1 MSAAPRLLSLL
12 EDLGL
17 DPATPPDLKAWRTL
31 VAELSDLSGHAEPDP
46 DISAPDI
53 LASDILAPAT
63 PVPAISATTPQPAG
77 GAAQKVQAAA
87 QSGEWYQQAVEISP
101 NAIFLIDLEGRIRAC
116 NRACSKDFGY
126 GDEVIG
132 QNYSELLEVTS
143 ASFVEPLLP
152 YVEQGEGF
160 SDIEL
165 RYRARN
171 GTAKRT
177 TSRLYPYVEG
187 GAVVGYIFANT
198 DVTSR
203 LQVEAELAEQSANYQ
218 NILNSVPVEIVV
230 FNAEHRYQFVNPSAV
245 RERNLRGWL
254 IGRDDFEYCA
264 YMGYDPVLAQTRREH
279 FRRALSQ
286 EQPVHWEERF
296 ETPTGV
302 RYHARNLCPVYGER
316 GEFVMMLGYGQDV
329 TELAEAQRELQRA
342 HGELER
348 RVEERTRELAEAKER
363 LEQANE
369 QLQHDAFHDA
379 LTGLPNRALF
389 KDRLGQ
395 AIERFNRRLEGGF
408 AVLFLDFD
416 RFKVI
421 NDSLGH
427 AVGDALLIALGERL
441 KGCVRPADTVA
452 RLGGDEFTILL
463 EDVSV
468 EGAIQ
473 TAERIQTVLKRPF
486 LLSDKQVPITVSI
499 GIVPAAAG
507 YDRAE
512 DVLRDADLAMYRAKA
527 LGKAGY
533 QIFTAELR
541 EYAVTLMALETDL
554 RGALERRELEVHY
567 QPIISVEK
575 EQPIGFEALVRWQH
589 PVHGL
594 VSPQAFVPLAEELG
608 LMADIDLWVLREACT
623 QLLAWQGAF
632 PLEPPLTLSVN
643 LSGQGFARPDLA
655 AKVAQTLEQTGFA
668 PESLKLELTESVLIT
683 YSGTVKETLEQ
694 LYKLGVQLHIDDFGT
709 GYSSLS
715 YLQNFPLNVL
725 KIDRSFVQRMEG
737 SVESTELVRTIVALA
752 RSLNLKVTA
761 EGVET
766 SAQLEQLR
774 ALGCEFGQGF
784 LFAHPLSA
792 AEAVRF
798 MLRAGSSELVLS
810 DWIAEA
816 VK

>member
-1 MSAAPRLLSLL
+1 MSAAPHLLSVL
-12 EDLGL
+12 EAHGL
-17 DPATPPDLKAWRTL
+17 DPATPPDPAAWQAF
-31 VAELSDLSGHAEPDP
+31 VAALSRAEADGDDLNLNPYKNPHEV
-46 DISAPDI
+46 
-53 LASDILAPAT
+53 APA
-63 PVPAISATTPQPAG
+63 PGLAAS
-77 GAAQKVQAAA
+77 AAQKIQAAA

-177 TSRLYPYVEG
+177 TSRLYPYLDEG
-187 GAVVGYIFANT
+187 GAVIGYIFANT

-203 LQVEAELAEQSANYQ
+203 LQIEAELAEQSANYQ

-230 FNAEHRYQFVNPSAV
+230 FDAEHRYQFVNPSAV
-245 RERNLRGWL
+245 REQKLRHWL

-264 YMGYDPVLAQTRREH
+264 HLGHDLTLAETRREH
-279 FRRALSQ
+279 FRRALTEKKKVQ
-286 EQPVHWEERF
+286 WEERF
-296 ETPTGV
+296 ETPAGV
-302 RYHARNLCPVYGER
+302 RYHARNLCPVYGEQ

-329 TELAEAQRELQRA
+329 TELTEAQRELQRA

-348 RVEERTRELAEAKER
+348 RVEERTRELAEAKGR
-363 LEQANE
+363 LEKANE

-395 AIERFNRRLEGGF
+395 AVERFNRRLEGGF

-486 LLSDKQVPITVSI
+486 LLSGKQVPITVSI

-533 QIFTAELR
+533 QVFTAELR
-541 EYAVTLMALETDL
+541 EHAVTLMALETDL

-575 EQPIGFEALVRWQH
+575 KQPIGFEALVRWQH

-608 LMADIDLWVLREACT
+608 LMAEIDLWVLREACT
-623 QLLAWQGAF
+623 QLLTWQGAF
-632 PLEPPLTLSVN
+632 PLDPPLTLSVN

-655 AKVAQTLEQTGFA
+655 AKVAQTLAQTGFA

-683 YSGTVKETLEQ
+683 HSGTVKETLEQ
-694 LYKLGVQLHIDDFGT
+694 LYQLGVQLHIDDFGT

-725 KIDRSFVQRMEG
+725 KIDRSFIQRMEG

-766 SAQLEQLR
+766 AAQLEQLR

-798 MLRAGSSELVLS
+798 MLEAGSAELVLS
-810 DWIAEA
+810 DWVTEA
-816 VK
+816 VSSPSD

>member
-1 MSAAPRLLSLL
+1 MSAACSFLPLL
-12 EDLGL
+12 ERLGL
-17 DPATPPDLKAWRTL
+17 DSEIPPSPEVWRTL
-31 VAELSDLSGHAEPDP
+31 VAEMTELSRELPELEANAKPSTEPNLGLGTPP
-46 DISAPDI
+46 DD
-53 LASDILAPAT
+53 
-63 PVPAISATTPQPAG
+63 
-77 GAAQKVQAAA
+77 
-87 QSGEWYQQAVEISP
+87 WYKQAVDISP
-101 NAIFLIDLEGRIRAC
+101 NAIFLIDLEGRILAC
-116 NRACSKDFGY
+116 NRACEKDFGY
-126 GDEVIG
+126 GAEVIG

-160 SDIEL
+160 SDMEL

-177 TSRLYPYVEG
+177 TSRLYPYIENGTVS
-187 GAVVGYIFANT
+187 GYIFSNT

-203 LQVEAELAEQSANYQ
+203 LQIEAELAEQSAYYQ
-218 NILNSVPVEIVV
+218 NILNCVPVEIVV
-230 FNAEHRYQFVNPSAV
+230 FDADHRYQFINPTAV
-245 RERNLRGWL
+245 TDPELRRWM

-264 YMGYDPVLAQTRREH
+264 YRGFSAAIAEE
-279 FRRALSQ
+279 RRANFQRALEVQ
-286 EQPVHWEERF
+286 KQVQWEEVF
-296 ETPTGV
+296 DTSGGD
-302 RYHARNLCPVYGER
+302 RYHWRNLSPVYGAQ
-316 GEFVMMLGYGQDV
+316 GEFQMMLGYGQDV
-329 TELAEAQRELQRA
+329 TVLTEAQHELRRA
-342 HGELER
+342 HDDLEV
-348 RVEERTRELAEAKER
+348 RVEARTRELEEAKGWLER
-363 LEQANE
+363 ANE

-408 AVLFLDFD
+408 SVLFLDFD

-427 AVGDALLIALGERL
+427 AAGDALLIALGERL

-463 EDVSV
+463 EDASV
-468 EGAIQ
+468 EAAAR
-473 TAERIQTVLKRPF
+473 TAERIQNVLKRPF
-486 LLSDKQVPITVSI
+486 LLAGKQVPITVSI
-499 GIVPAAAG
+499 GIVPSTAG
-507 YDRAE
+507 YDRPE

-533 QIFTAELR
+533 QIFTADLR

-554 RGALERRELEVHY
+554 RGALARREFAVHY
-567 QPIISVEK
+567 QPIISVESGR
-575 EQPIGFEALVRWQH
+575 PIGFEALVRWQH

-608 LMADIDLWVLREACT
+608 LIADIDLWVLREACT

-632 PLEPPLTLSVN
+632 PSDPALTLSVN
-643 LSGQGFARPDLA
+643 VSGQGFARPELA
-655 AKVAQTLEQTGFA
+655 TRVAEILQQTGFK
-668 PESLKLELTESVLIT
+668 PEFLKLELTESVLIT
-683 YSGTVKETLEQ
+683 HSETVKETLDQ
-694 LYKLGVQLHIDDFGT
+694 LHTFGVQLHIDDFGT

-725 KIDRSFVQRMEG
+725 KIDQSFVQRMAE
-737 SVESTELVRTIVALA
+737 SAESTELVRTIVALA

-766 SAQLEQLR
+766 AAQLEQLR
-774 ALGCEFGQGF
+774 VLGCEFGQGF
-784 LFAHPLSA
+784 LFAKPLSA
-792 AEAVRF
+792 VEVVRF
-798 MLRAGSSELVLS
+798 MLEVGASERVLA
-810 DWIAEA
+810 DWVAEI
-816 VK
+816 VN

>member
-1 MSAAPRLLSLL
+1 MSSARSFLPLL
-12 EDLGL
+12 EALGL
-17 DPATPPDLKAWRTL
+17 DPETPPSPDVWRAL
-31 VAELSDLSGHAEPDP
+31 VAELSRAEPEP
-46 DISAPDI
+46 KAKLSAPPD
-53 LASDILAPAT
+53 D
-63 PVPAISATTPQPAG
+63 
-77 GAAQKVQAAA
+77 
-87 QSGEWYQQAVEISP
+87 WYKQAVDMSP
-101 NAIFLIDLEGRIRAC
+101 NAIFLIDLEGRIQAY

-160 SDIEL
+160 SDMEL

-177 TSRLYPYVEG
+177 TSRLYPYLDEQ

-203 LQVEAELAEQSANYQ
+203 LQVEAELAEQSAHYQ
-218 NILNSVPVEIVV
+218 HILNSVPVEIVV
-230 FNAEHRYQFVNPSAV
+230 FDEEHRYRFINPSAV
-245 RERNLRGWL
+245 GKGELRQWL

-264 YMGYDPVLAQTRREH
+264 QLGHDRALAQTRRAH
-279 FRRALSQ
+279 FHQAMAEKRPVRWQ
-286 EQPVHWEERF
+286 EVF
-296 ETPTGV
+296 ETPAGTRHHV
-302 RYHARNLCPVYGER
+302 RNLCPIYGEQ
-316 GEFVMMLGYGQDV
+316 GFQMMLGYGQDV
-329 TELAEAQRELQRA
+329 TELTVAQRELQRA
-342 HGELER
+342 HDELER
-348 RVEERTRELAEAKER
+348 RVEVRTHELAEAKAHLER
-363 LEQANE
+363 VNE

-427 AVGDALLIALGERL
+427 AVGDALLVALGERL

-468 EGAIQ
+468 EGAAQ
-473 TAERIQTVLKRPF
+473 TAERIQAVLKRPF

-533 QIFTAELR
+533 QVFTAELR
-541 EYAVTLMALETDL
+541 EYAVSLMTLETDL
-554 RGALERRELEVHY
+554 RGALERRELEVYY
-567 QPIISVEK
+567 QPIISVGDRR
-575 EQPIGFEALVRWQH
+575 PIGFEALVRWQH

-594 VSPQAFVPLAEELG
+594 VPPQEFVPLAEELG
-608 LMADIDLWVLREACT
+608 LMAELDLWVLREACT
-623 QLLAWQGAF
+623 QLLTWQRAF
-632 PLEPPLTLSVN
+632 PAEPPLTLSVN

-655 AKVAQTLEQTGFA
+655 PKVAQTLAQTGFA

-683 YSGTVKETLEQ
+683 HSDTVKETLGQ
-694 LYKLGVQLHIDDFGT
+694 LYALGVQLHIDDFGT

-725 KIDRSFVQRMEG
+725 KIDRSFIQRMEG
-737 SVESTELVRTIVALA
+737 SLESTELVRTIVALA

-792 AEAVRF
+792 AEVVRF
-798 MLRAGSSELVLS
+798 MLGSASAELTLPETTEV
-810 DWIAEA
+810 

>member
-1 MSAAPRLLSLL
+1 MSAARSSLPLL
-12 EDLGL
+12 ERLGL
-17 DPATPPDLKAWRTL
+17 DPETPPGPDAWRAL
-31 VAELSDLSGHAEPDP
+31 VSELSRDEPEP
-46 DISAPDI
+46 SAKPSVS
-53 LASDILAPAT
+53 LGT
-63 PVPAISATTPQPAG
+63 PPND
-77 GAAQKVQAAA
+77 
-87 QSGEWYQQAVEISP
+87 WYKQAVEISP
-101 NAIFLIDLEGRIRAC
+101 NAIFLIDLEGRILAC
-116 NRACSKDFGY
+116 NRACEKDFGY
-126 GDEVIG
+126 GAEVIG

-160 SDIEL
+160 SDMEL

-171 GTAKRT
+171 GAAKRT
-177 TSRLYPYVEG
+177 TSRLYPYLDEN

-203 LQVEAELAEQSANYQ
+203 LQIEAELAEQSAYYQ

-230 FNAEHRYQFVNPSAV
+230 FDAEHRYRFLNPTAV
-245 RERNLRGWL
+245 KDPALREWM
-254 IGRDDFEYCA
+254 IGKDDFEYCA
-264 YMGYDPVLAQTRREH
+264 HRGLDPAIAETRRDH
-279 FRRALSQ
+279 FQQALA
-286 EQPVHWEERF
+286 EQKQLQWEEVF
-296 ETPTGV
+296 STPEGN
-302 RYHARNLCPVYGER
+302 RYHWRNLSPVYGVQ
-316 GEFVMMLGYGQDV
+316 GELQMMLGYGQDV
-329 TELAEAQRELQRA
+329 TVLTEAQHELRRA
-342 HGELER
+342 HDDLEL
-348 RVEERTRELAEAKER
+348 RVEARTRELEEAKGW

-463 EDVSV
+463 EDASV
-468 EGAIQ
+468 EAAAR
-473 TAERIQTVLKRPF
+473 TAERIQNVLKRPF
-486 LLSDKQVPITVSI
+486 SLSGKQVPITVSI
-499 GIVPAAAG
+499 GIVPSAAG
-507 YDRAE
+507 YDRPE

-533 QIFTAELR
+533 QVFTAELR
-541 EYAVTLMALETDL
+541 EHAVTLMALETDL
-554 RGALERRELEVHY
+554 RGALGRREFTVHY
-567 QPIISVEK
+567 QPIISVETRR
-575 EQPIGFEALVRWQH
+575 PIGFEALVRWQH

-608 LMADIDLWVLREACT
+608 LIADIDLWVLQEACT

-632 PLEPPLTLSVN
+632 PSDPPLTLSVN
-643 LSGQGFARPDLA
+643 LSGQGFARSDLA
-655 AKVAQTLEQTGFA
+655 ARVSQILQQTGFK

-683 YSGTVKETLEQ
+683 HSETVRETLEQ
-694 LYKLGVQLHIDDFGT
+694 LHTLGVQLHIDDFGT

-725 KIDRSFVQRMEG
+725 KIDQSFVQRMAE
-737 SVESTELVRTIVALA
+737 SAESTELVRTIVALA

-766 SAQLEQLR
+766 QAQLEQLR

-784 LFAHPLSA
+784 LFAKPLSA
-792 AEAVRF
+792 VEVVRF
-798 MLRAGSSELVLS
+798 MLEAGSAELLLT
-810 DWIAEA
+810 D
-816 VK
+816 

>member
-1 MSAAPRLLSLL
+1 MSAARSFLPLL
-12 EDLGL
+12 ERLGL
-17 DPATPPDLKAWRTL
+17 DPETPPGPEAWRTL
-31 VAELSDLSGHAEPDP
+31 VAELSRAEPEP
-46 DISAPDI
+46 KAN
-53 LASDILAPAT
+53 LET
-63 PVPAISATTPQPAG
+63 PPND
-77 GAAQKVQAAA
+77 
-87 QSGEWYQQAVEISP
+87 WYKQAVDISP
-101 NAIFLIDLEGRIRAC
+101 NAIFLIDLEGRILAC
-116 NRACSKDFGY
+116 NRACEKDFGY
-126 GDEVIG
+126 GAEVIG

-160 SDIEL
+160 SDMEL

-171 GTAKRT
+171 GAAKRT
-177 TSRLYPYVEG
+177 TSRLYPYLDEN

-203 LQVEAELAEQSANYQ
+203 LQIEAELAEQSAYYQ
-218 NILNSVPVEIVV
+218 SILNCVPVEIVV
-230 FNAEHRYQFVNPSAV
+230 FDAEHRYRFINPTAV
-245 RERNLRGWL
+245 KDPALREWMTGK
-254 IGRDDFEYCA
+254 DDFEYCA
-264 YMGYDPVLAQTRREH
+264 HRGLDPEIAEKRREH
-279 FRRALSQ
+279 FQGALAAQ
-286 EQPVHWEERF
+286 KQLQWEEVF
-296 ETPTGV
+296 STAEGN
-302 RYHARNLCPVYGER
+302 RYHWRNLSPVYGEK
-316 GEFVMMLGYGQDV
+316 GEFQMMLGYGQDV
-329 TELAEAQRELQRA
+329 TVLTEAQHELRRA
-342 HGELER
+342 HDDLER
-348 RVEERTRELAEAKER
+348 RVEERTAELEEAKGW

-427 AVGDALLIALGERL
+427 AAGDALLIALGERL

-463 EDVSV
+463 EDASV
-468 EGAIQ
+468 EAAAR
-473 TAERIQTVLKRPF
+473 TAERIQNVLKRPF
-486 LLSDKQVPITVSI
+486 SLSGKQVPITVSI
-499 GIVPAAAG
+499 GIVPSAVG
-507 YDRAE
+507 YDRPE

-541 EYAVTLMALETDL
+541 EHAVTLMALETDL
-554 RGALERRELEVHY
+554 RGALERREFSVYY
-567 QPIISVEK
+567 QPIISVETK
-575 EQPIGFEALVRWQH
+575 RPIGFEALVRWQH

-594 VSPQAFVPLAEELG
+594 VPPQAFVPLAEELG
-608 LMADIDLWVLREACT
+608 LIADIDLWVLREACT

-632 PLEPPLTLSVN
+632 PSDPPLTLSVN

-655 AKVAQTLEQTGFA
+655 TRVAEILQQTGFK

-683 YSGTVKETLEQ
+683 HSETVKETLEQ
-694 LYKLGVQLHIDDFGT
+694 LHTLGVQLHIDDFGT

-725 KIDRSFVQRMEG
+725 KIDQSFIQRMAE
-737 SVESTELVRTIVALA
+737 SAESTELVRTIVALA

-766 SAQLEQLR
+766 AAQLEQLR
-774 ALGCEFGQGF
+774 VLGCEFGQGF
-784 LFAHPLSA
+784 LFAKPLSA
-792 AEAVRF
+792 VEVVRF
-798 MLRAGSSELVLS
+798 MLEAGTSELVLA
-810 DWIAEA
+810 DWTAE
-816 VK
+816 VVR

>member
-1 MSAAPRLLSLL
+1 M
-12 EDLGL
+12 
-17 DPATPPDLKAWRTL
+17 WQTL
-31 VAELSDLSGHAEPDP
+31 VAELSRDTSEPKPNAEPGADLTPP
-46 DISAPDI
+46 DD
-53 LASDILAPAT
+53 
-63 PVPAISATTPQPAG
+63 
-77 GAAQKVQAAA
+77 
-87 QSGEWYQQAVEISP
+87 WYKQAVEISP
-101 NAIFLIDLEGRIRAC
+101 NAVFLIDLEGRILAC
-116 NRACSKDFGY
+116 NRACEKDFGY
-126 GDEVIG
+126 GAEVIG

-143 ASFVEPLLP
+143 ASFVEPLLS

-171 GTAKRT
+171 GAAKRT
-177 TSRLYPYVEG
+177 TSRLYPYLDEN

-203 LQVEAELAEQSANYQ
+203 LQIEAELAEQSAYYQ
-218 NILNSVPVEIVV
+218 YILNSVPVEIVV
-230 FNAEHRYQFVNPSAV
+230 FDADHRYRFLNPTAIKDPAL
-245 RERNLRGWL
+245 REWM
-254 IGRDDFEYCA
+254 IGKDDFEYCA
-264 YMGYDPVLAQTRREH
+264 YRGLEPSVADKRREH
-279 FRRALSQ
+279 FQRALAER
-286 EQPVHWEERF
+286 EQVQWEEVF
-296 ETPTGV
+296 HTPAGV
-302 RYHARNLCPVYGER
+302 KYHWRNLSPVYGAQ
-316 GEFVMMLGYGQDV
+316 GEFQMMLGYGQDV
-329 TELAEAQRELQRA
+329 TVLTEAQHELRRA
-342 HGELER
+342 HDDLELRVEARTKELE
-348 RVEERTRELAEAKER
+348 EAKGW

-427 AVGDALLIALGERL
+427 AAGDALLIALGERL

-463 EDVSV
+463 EDASI
-468 EGAIQ
+468 EAAAR
-473 TAERIQTVLKRPF
+473 TAERIQNVLKRPF
-486 LLSDKQVPITVSI
+486 SLSDKQIPITVSI
-499 GIVPAAAG
+499 GIVPSAAG
-507 YDRAE
+507 YDRPE

-541 EYAVTLMALETDL
+541 EHAVTLMALETDL
-554 RGALERRELEVHY
+554 RGALERREFAVHY
-567 QPIISVEK
+567 QPITSVETG
-575 EQPIGFEALVRWQH
+575 QPIGFEALVRWQH

-594 VSPQAFVPLAEELG
+594 VSPQAFMPLAEELG
-608 LMADIDLWVLREACT
+608 LVADVDLWVLREACT

-632 PLEPPLTLSVN
+632 PADPPLTLSVN

-655 AKVAQTLEQTGFA
+655 ARVAQTLRQTGFR

-683 YSGTVKETLEQ
+683 YSETVKETLEQ
-694 LYKLGVQLHIDDFGT
+694 LHTLGVQLHIDDFGT

-725 KIDRSFVQRMEG
+725 KIDRSFVQRMAE
-737 SVESTELVRTIVALA
+737 STESTELVRTIVALA

-766 SAQLEQLR
+766 AAQLEQLR
-774 ALGCEFGQGF
+774 ALGCEFGQGY
-784 LFAHPLSA
+784 LFAEPLSA
-792 AEAVRF
+792 AEVVRF
-798 MLRAGSSELVLS
+798 MLTGSAELVA
-810 DWIAEA
+810 DG
-816 VK
+816 VR